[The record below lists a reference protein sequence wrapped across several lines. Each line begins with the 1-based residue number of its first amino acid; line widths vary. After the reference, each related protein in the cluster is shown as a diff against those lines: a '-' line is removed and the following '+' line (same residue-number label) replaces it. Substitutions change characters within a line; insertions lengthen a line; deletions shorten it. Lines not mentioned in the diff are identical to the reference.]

1 MPTTLADTLFPDDWG
16 WGPLVQGLAGA
27 GAPAVGGHLSIAA
40 AGHTVHAGNA
50 AAATPN
56 CLLCPST
63 HAAALSLLA
72 LLGYQ
77 DNPVAEAV
85 QAWLAHE
92 AQPAAAG
99 PAAQPAAAGPAGS

>member
-1 MPTTLADTLFPDDWG
+1 MLPGTQCTLLKLAMP
-16 WGPLVQGLAGA
+16 PLPSLT
-27 GAPAVGGHLSIAA
+27 AA
-40 AGHTVHAGNA
+40 
-50 AAATPN
+50 
-56 CLLCPST
+56 LCPST

-77 DNPVAEAV
+77 ANPVVEAV

-99 PAAQPAAAGPAGS
+99 PAAP